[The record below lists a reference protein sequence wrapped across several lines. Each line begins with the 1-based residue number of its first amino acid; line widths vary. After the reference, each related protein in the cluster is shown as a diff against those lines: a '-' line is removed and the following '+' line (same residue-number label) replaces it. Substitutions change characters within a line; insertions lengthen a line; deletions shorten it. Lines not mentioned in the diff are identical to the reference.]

1 MPAYSKRVRQIVR
14 QSSYFTRVSALYVR
28 NKLDTKVFNFKRHLH
43 VPVCLHVACWIVL
56 LVLCSTIKPTEKPR
70 VNTLRLSKP
79 LWFSVAKFEQSSER

>member
-43 VPVCLHVACWIVL
+43 LPVCRRCCMLDCTIDNSIEQRERQGDVLPIVR
-56 LVLCSTIKPTEKPR
+56 SI
-70 VNTLRLSKP
+70 
-79 LWFSVAKFEQSSER
+79 

>member
-43 VPVCLHVACWIVL
+43 LPVCRRCCMLDCTALHEGSFVFRL
-56 LVLCSTIKPTEKPR
+56 LTFVVSRLTIDDKR
-70 VNTLRLSKP
+70 
-79 LWFSVAKFEQSSER
+79 SER